1 MARRARGNNSY
12 GVKPSSYFYAS
23 VEVYLSTFQI
33 AEWYGYGKASA
44 DSPMY
49 YAGQYSGDLAT
60 GVNAYANMIGMRTLV
75 TSPAFWKFEL
85 SKSYSKEITITSA
98 DVTAFYLDHRGTRLQ
113 NFGARLSSVAASF
126 KRNVLRRGSTGAN
139 LNAGGTDTQA
149 AGAEAENQAPPTN
162 LLEGWAINKGVD
174 DAADATMVT
183 QAQLIQAAIG
193 AAVGAASQVLV
204 TSAIRGA
211 EETDNSRTRRQGE
224 KEAEAAEEEEAEEE
238 NGDE

>member
-1 MARRARGNNSY
+1 MARSARGNSNY

-60 GVNAYANMIGMRTLV
+60 GMSVYANMIGTRTLV
-75 TSPAFWKFEL
+75 TSPVFWKFERSLDASEVTL
-85 SKSYSKEITITSA
+85 SAQESNAIYIASGNA
-98 DVTAFYLDHRGTRLQ
+98 ALDW
-113 NFGARLSSVAASF
+113 V
-126 KRNVLRRGSTGAN
+126 
-139 LNAGGTDTQA
+139 GGKMQA
-149 AGAEAENQAPPTN
+149 AGARLYEYAFNQDNNEINTAGGGGSVSAAPVESN
-162 LLEGWAINKGVD
+162 
-174 DAADATMVT
+174 T
-183 QAQLIQAAIG
+183 QAVTPPDPAAATATTTMQAAM
-193 AAVGAASQVLV
+193 AAAKAAAAALAKQSTAIVAGAASQVLV

>member
-1 MARRARGNNSY
+1 MARRARGNNNY

-33 AEWYGYGKASA
+33 AEWYGYGKSSA

-60 GVNAYANMIGMRTLV
+60 GMNVYANMIGMRTLV

-85 SKSYSKEITITSA
+85 SKSYSHEITITKA
-98 DVTAFYLDHRGTRLQ
+98 DVSAFWMDH
-113 NFGARLSSVAASF
+113 
-126 KRNVLRRGSTGAN
+126 
-139 LNAGGTDTQA
+139 GGTTCSNIG
-149 AGAEAENQAPPTN
+149 AGISSGITEFRQKY
-162 LLEGWAINKGVD
+162 LGWAINKGVA